1 MQIAWTDFARD
12 GMRGWRA
19 HDDQHCW
26 TRVFDT
32 AAHGGIQAYPE
43 EASRR
48 LWADSPVSLLDL
60 QD

>member
-1 MQIAWTDFARD
+1 
-12 GMRGWRA
+12 MRGWPA
-19 HDDQHCW
+19 HDDQHRW